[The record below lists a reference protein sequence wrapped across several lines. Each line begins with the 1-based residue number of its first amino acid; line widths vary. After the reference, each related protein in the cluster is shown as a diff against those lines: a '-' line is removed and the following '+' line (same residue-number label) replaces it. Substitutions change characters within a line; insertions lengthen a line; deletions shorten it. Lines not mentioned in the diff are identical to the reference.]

1 MFPMPGELQ
10 ETDCSTATR
19 LEATSPKPSVSS
31 EVRISKNPGAE
42 GDHVAEKNHLKSTNI
57 NNLVQKFRIPIS

>member
-42 GDHVAEKNHLKSTNI
+42 GDHVAE
-57 NNLVQKFRIPIS
+57 RII